1 MASCDNKTQ
10 QAFFQRLIDQINAPG
25 QFSSDVHVR
34 IEEIGVGYARGVL
47 DVHPINLNL
56 LGIVHGG
63 CLATLADTVAGMG
76 VVASG
81 YSVVTANYGLN
92 FLRPATGKQ
101 IRCIARAEKMGRTL
115 CVMHVDLYNDD
126 DPDHK
131 VASGNFT
138 FALLEPLDPENPFQ
152 RSNQDAKSR

>member
-1 MASCDNKTQ
+1 MDSCANQKK
-10 QAFFQRLIDQINAPG
+10 QAFFQKMIDRMNEPG
-25 QFSSDVHVR
+25 QFSADVHVR
-34 IEEIGVGYARGVL
+34 IEKIDVGYAEGVL

-76 VVASG
+76 VVATG
-81 YSVVTANYGLN
+81 YSVVTVNYGLN

-101 IRCIARAEKMGRTL
+101 IRCIAKAEKMGKTL
-115 CVMHVDLYNDD
+115 CVMHVDLYNDSD
-126 DPDHK
+126 LEKK

-138 FALLEPLDPENPFQ
+138 FCLMEPLDQENPFG
-152 RSNQDAKSR
+152 RSNTNAE